1 MAPNRKP
8 PARRAFSTGPKAST
22 SVPRRN
28 APESHDLSDIVIS
41 EFMDDAAIDD
51 LRRDFSVHYDKALVD
66 RPDELARVLGDA
78 RALIVRNRTQVRG
91 VLLQAGSKLQAIGRL
106 GVGLDNID
114 VAACEARGIAVLPA
128 SGANDVSVAEWVIAA
143 MLILI
148 RGAFGSS
155 ADVLAGRWPRERL
168 IGGEIFGR
176 TLGLIGFGSIARET
190 ASRARALGMRIIATD
205 PFVGPDAPAWTKH
218 DVERVDLD
226 TLLTSADAVS
236 LHVPLNAETR
246 NLIDAA
252 RLAQMKRSA
261 ILLNAARGGVVD
273 EAELADAL
281 NAGKIAGA
289 ALDVFAGEP
298 LRAGSPLAGAPNLI
312 ATPHIAGVT
321 EESNVRVSAVTA
333 RNVRRVLNARRR

>member
-1 MAPNRKP
+1 
-8 PARRAFSTGPKAST
+8 
-22 SVPRRN
+22 
-28 APESHDLSDIVIS
+28 LSEIVIS
-41 EFMDDAAIDD
+41 EFMDEAAVDD
-51 LRRDFSVHYDKALVD
+51 LRRDFSVHHDKGLVD
-66 RPDELARVLGDA
+66 RPDELATLLSDA

-91 VLLQAGSKLQAIGRL
+91 PLLQAGARLEAIGRL

-114 VAACEARGIAVLPA
+114 TEACAARGIAVLPA
-128 SGANDVSVAEWVIAA
+128 TGANDVSVAEWVIAA

-148 RGAFGSS
+148 RGAFASS
-155 ADVLAGRWPRERL
+155 AGVLAGKWPRERL

-176 TLGLIGFGSIARET
+176 TLGLVGFGSIARET

-205 PFVGPDAPAWTKH
+205 PFIGADAPAWTRH

-226 TLLTSADAVS
+226 TLLASADAVS

-246 NLIDAA
+246 HLIDAA
-252 RLAQMKRSA
+252 RLAQMKPTG

-273 EAELADAL
+273 EAALAEAL
-281 NAGKIAGA
+281 KAGKIKGA
-289 ALDVFAGEP
+289 ALDVFAEEP
-298 LRAGSPLAGAPNLI
+298 LSAGSPLTDAPNML

-333 RNVRRVLNARRR
+333 RNVRRVLNESRN